1 MDAERYD
8 FFISYYTPKGDKE
21 NIILSFKNENP
32 MVSFKQDLQLLANG
46 KSAVRPELE
55 TANMKDSF
63 LRILL
68 ILILRWVFKSG
79 LH

>member
-1 MDAERYD
+1 
-8 FFISYYTPKGDKE
+8 
-21 NIILSFKNENP
+21 

-63 LRILL
+63 
-68 ILILRWVFKSG
+68 FKDTPNPNFKVG
-79 LH
+79 L